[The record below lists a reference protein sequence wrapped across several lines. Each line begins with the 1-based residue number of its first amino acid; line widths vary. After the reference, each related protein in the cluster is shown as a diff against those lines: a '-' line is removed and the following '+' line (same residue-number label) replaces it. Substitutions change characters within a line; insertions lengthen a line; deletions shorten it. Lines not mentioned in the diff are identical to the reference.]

1 LGARGRNPDA
11 LSKRYFRSIL
21 VATIPPS
28 QLSLFSPA
36 TREWFEST
44 LGPPTR
50 AQQLGFVPIVAG
62 QSTLLL
68 APTGSGKTLA
78 AFLAA
83 VDRLMHDP
91 EPPGD
96 ARCRVLYVS
105 PLKALAV
112 DIERNLRAPIAGI
125 SEAARTR
132 GDAVRAPVIGVRTG
146 DTSPADRA
154 RMRRRPPDILI
165 TTPESLFLLLTSE
178 SRRILA
184 SVATV
189 IVDEIH
195 SLVAS
200 KRGAH
205 LFLSLER
212 LESLEGRRSP
222 LQRIGLSATQRPL
235 DEVARLLGGFDDQAR
250 PRPVTIVDA
259 GQRKAI
265 DLSVELPEP
274 REETARDE
282 HPQFRDVPSG
292 PAGAGSGGGRARS
305 IWPAVHERLVS
316 LIRGHRTTM
325 IFANSRRLSERLAAA
340 INEVAGEELA
350 LAHHGSVAREKRQQI
365 EERLKSGQLPAI
377 VATSS
382 LELGL
387 DIGSVDLVVQIESP
401 PSIAA
406 GLQRIGRAHHQVGGT
421 PSGVII
427 PKHRADLL
435 ASAAATRRMLEGE
448 VEETFYPRNPLD
460 VLAQQIVAMC
470 AVRQYAVDELFGIVR
485 RASSYAELPESAF
498 LGVLDMLAG
507 RYPSDEFAELRPRVV
522 WDRVLGTVRGRTGAL
537 RLAVANAGTIPDRG
551 LYGVFLMAENAER
564 GSRRVGELDEEM
576 VFELR
581 EGEVFL
587 LGASS
592 WRAEVITHDRVLVS
606 PAAGQPGKMP
616 FWHGDRPGRPRAFGI
631 AIGKLTRALAAEEKS
646 AVRRLLTAEHRLDPA
661 AAAGLAAY
669 VAEQVD
675 TCGVAPTDRQLVIER
690 FIDEVGDHRV
700 CILSPL
706 GTRVHAPWAIA
717 VTERLRQSRSG
728 EIESVWSDDGMVFR
742 LPAAGQP
749 PDVELFLPKADEVE
763 ALVTRALEGTSLF
776 AARFREAAG
785 RALLLPR
792 RSPTTRQ
799 PLWATRKRAADLLAV
814 ASRHPSFPIVLETFR
829 ECLRD
834 VFDLP
839 GLVATLRDVESR
851 RLAVTTLDTT
861 APSPFSTSLLF
872 SFVANFIYDGDAP
885 AAERRAQALRI
896 DHERLRELLG
906 ETEMRN
912 LLDGE
917 VIAEHEAMLQHLAR
931 PAKNEDGLSDILRA
945 VGDLSL
951 SEVAARCEPADRAEA
966 WLSQLERERRAFQSR
981 IHGEVRWV
989 AAEDAGR
996 LRDAL
1001 GSSPPPGLAAIFLE
1015 STADPAGELVLRYA
1029 RTHGPFLADALAQRY
1044 GLAPMTIAEVTARL
1058 ERSGK
1063 LVRGAFLPGGQKE
1076 ELCDSEVLRAL
1087 RRKSLARL
1095 RREVEPVDPAA
1106 FARFLPDWQNVEHK
1120 RRGHT
1125 ALLEAIA
1132 QLQGCPIP
1140 ASALLADVLP
1150 ARVSDFTARDLDAL
1164 CASGQVV
1171 WAGVESLGQTDGRL
1185 ALYLAEHEPLLS
1197 RPPVL
1202 LDNPGAAQI
1211 RELLSR
1217 RGAVFFDE
1225 IARTVGGLARDVLAT
1240 LWDMVWSGEVTN
1252 DTLDPLR
1259 SLLRGEKR
1267 DNRRE
1272 RMRSHRGQAF
1282 VGAARSRIA
1291 GSEGR
1296 WSLRSARWPDA
1307 PSDTERRTAL
1317 ARSLLDRYGIITR
1330 EAVHAEGIAGGF
1342 SSVYEILKTMEEGG
1356 RVRRGY
1362 FIAGQGGV
1370 QFALPGA
1377 DERLRARRDGEEGTT
1392 PLVLSAVDPA
1402 NPYGASLPWPA
1413 RGEDGEGP
1421 RFARTAGAYVIV
1433 ADGVLLGYVSRS
1445 GQSLTT
1451 VPPESEPLRS
1461 RAPALLASALVTWA
1475 TRSRLRVFYL
1485 AQIDAIDARQHPAAA
1500 EFLRAG
1506 FLDGGRALLLRA
1518 GSKHSADER
1527 VEEED
1532 EEEQG
1537 EEKDA
1542 GG

>member
-1 LGARGRNPDA
+1 M
-11 LSKRYFRSIL
+11 
-21 VATIPPS
+21 VTIPSSRLPP
-28 QLSLFSPA
+28 FSRA
-36 TREWFEST
+36 TRAWFEST

-50 AQQLGFVPIVAG
+50 AQELGFIPILAG
-62 QSTLLL
+62 HSTLLL

-83 VDRLMHDP
+83 VDRLMHEP
-91 EPPGD
+91 EPAAD

-125 SEAARTR
+125 SETARAF
-132 GDAVRAPVIGVRTG
+132 GDAVRAPTIGVRTG
-146 DTSPADRA
+146 DTSPADRN
-154 RMRRRPPDILI
+154 RMRRHPPDILI

-178 SRRILA
+178 SRKILT
-184 SVATV
+184 SVRTV

-212 LESLEGRRSP
+212 LESLEGRRDG

-235 DEVARLLGGFDDQAR
+235 DEVARLLGGFEEPSR

-259 GQRKAI
+259 GQKRAI
-265 DLSVELPEP
+265 DLRVELPEV
-274 REETARDE
+274 REETPRDE
-282 HPQFRDVPSG
+282 HPRLRDLPSG
-292 PAGAGSGGGRARS
+292 SAAAGGSARPRS
-305 IWPAVHERLVS
+305 IWPAVHERLVE
-316 LIRGHRTTM
+316 LIRAHRTTM
-325 IFANSRRLSERLAAA
+325 IFANSRRLAERLASA

-365 EERLKSGQLPAI
+365 EERLKTGQLPAI

-387 DIGSVDLVVQIESP
+387 DIGSVEMVVQIESP

-421 PSGVII
+421 PSGVIM

-435 ASAAATRRMLEGE
+435 ASAAAVRRMVQGD

-470 AVRQYAVDELFGIVR
+470 AVRQYGTDELFAIVR
-485 RASSYAELPESAF
+485 RAAPYAELPESAF
-498 LGVLDMLAG
+498 FGVLDMLAG

-551 LYGVFLMAENAER
+551 LYGVFLMGENAER
-564 GSRRVGELDEEM
+564 GGRRVGELDEEM

-592 WRAEVITHDRVLVS
+592 WRAEVITHDRVLVT
-606 PAAGQPGKMP
+606 PAAGEPGKMP
-616 FWHGDRPGRPRAFGI
+616 FWHGDRPGRPRAFGV
-631 AIGKLTRALAAEEKS
+631 AIGKLTRALADGDRAGVEQLLEK
-646 AVRRLLTAEHRLDPA
+646 EHRLDTA
-661 AAAGLAAY
+661 AAKALAAY
-669 VAEQVD
+669 VAEQIE
-675 TCGVAPTDRQLVIER
+675 TCGAAPTDRQLVVER

-706 GTRVHAPWAIA
+706 GIRVHAPWAIA
-717 VTERLRQSRSG
+717 VTERLRQTRPG
-728 EIESVWSDDGMVFR
+728 DIESVWSDDGIVFR
-742 LPAAGQP
+742 LPASDEP
-749 PDVELFLPKADEVE
+749 PEIELFFPKADEVE
-763 ALVTRALEGTSLF
+763 ALVTRSLEGTSLF

-814 ASRHPSFPIVLETFR
+814 AARHPSFPIVLETFR

-834 VFDLP
+834 VFDLS
-839 GLVATLRDVESR
+839 GLVATLRDVENR
-851 RLAVTTLDTT
+851 RLRVTTLDTRT
-861 APSPFSTSLLF
+861 ASPFSTSLLF

-912 LLDGE
+912 LLDAE
-917 VIAEHEAMLQHLAR
+917 VIAAHEAMLQHLTR
-931 PAKNEDGLSDILRA
+931 PARNEDAVSDILRA
-945 VGDLSL
+945 IGDLSPA
-951 SEVAARCEPADRAEA
+951 EVAARCDPPERAEG
-966 WLSQLERERRAFQSR
+966 WLSQLEKERRAFAGR
-981 IHGEVRWV
+981 IHGELRWV

-996 LRDAL
+996 LRDAIGL
-1001 GSSPPPGLAAIFLE
+1001 SPPPGLPAAFLE
-1015 STADPAGELVLRYA
+1015 PKADPAGELVLRYA
-1029 RTHGPFLADALAQRY
+1029 RTHGPFVPDALSQRY
-1044 GLAPMTIAEVTARL
+1044 GLAPATVAEITARL
-1058 ERSGK
+1058 ERSGRI
-1063 LVRGAFLPGGQKE
+1063 VRGAFLPGGQKE

-1087 RRKSLARL
+1087 RQKSLARL
-1095 RREVEPVDPAA
+1095 RREVEPVDAAA
-1106 FARFLPDWQNVEHK
+1106 FARFVPDWQHVTHK
-1120 RRGHT
+1120 RRGR
-1125 ALLEAIA
+1125 ASLLEAIA

-1140 ASALLADVLP
+1140 ASALLSDVLP
-1150 ARVSDFTARDLDAL
+1150 ARVPDFTARDLDAL
-1164 CASGQVV
+1164 CSSGQVV
-1171 WAGVESLGQTDGRL
+1171 WAGVEPLGQSDGRL
-1185 ALYLAEHEPLLS
+1185 ALYLAEHEPLLA

-1202 LDNPGAAQI
+1202 LENPAADRI
-1211 RELLSR
+1211 RDLLLR

-1225 IARTVGGLARDVLAT
+1225 IVRTVGGLPREVLAA
-1240 LWDMVWSGEVTN
+1240 LWEMVWSGEVTN

-1259 SLLRGEKR
+1259 SLLAGEKR
-1267 DNRRE
+1267 E
-1272 RMRSHRGQAF
+1272 RGRDRVRSQRAAPL
-1282 VGAARSRIA
+1282 VGGAKPRIP

-1296 WSLRSARWPDA
+1296 WSLRSSRWPEQ

-1317 ARSLLDRYGIITR
+1317 ARSLLDRYGIVTR
-1330 EAVHAEGIAGGF
+1330 EAAHAEGIAGGF
-1342 SSVYEILKTMEEGG
+1342 SAVYEILKTMEESG

-1377 DERLRARRDGEEGTT
+1377 DERLRARRDAEEDSSV
-1392 PLVLSAVDPA
+1392 LVLSAVDPA
-1402 NPYGASLPWPA
+1402 NAYGAALPWPV
-1413 RGEDGEGP
+1413 RGEDGEGA
-1421 RFARTAGAYVIV
+1421 RFARTAGAYVV
-1433 ADGVLLGYVSRS
+1433 LADGVLLGYLSRG
-1445 GQSLTT
+1445 GQSLVT
-1451 VPPESEPLRS
+1451 VIPEAEPLRS
-1461 RAPALLASALVTWA
+1461 RAPALLATALVDWA
-1475 TRSRLRVFYL
+1475 ARSRLRAFYL
-1485 AQIDAIDARQHPAAA
+1485 AHIDGVDARAHPFAS
-1500 EFLRAG
+1500 ELLRAG
-1506 FLDGGRALLLRA
+1506 FLDGGKALLLRA
-1518 GSKHSADER
+1518 RAHPTREGEHDET
-1527 VEEED
+1527 
-1532 EEEQG
+1532 G
-1537 EEKDA
+1537 EIDA

>member
-1 LGARGRNPDA
+1 
-11 LSKRYFRSIL
+11 L
-21 VATIPPS
+21 VGTIPTSP
-28 QLSLFSPA
+28 LSLFSPA
-36 TREWFEST
+36 TRAWFEAT

-50 AQQLGFVPIVAG
+50 AQDLGFVPIVAG

-83 VDRLMHDP
+83 VDRLMHEP
-91 EPPGD
+91 EPPAD

-112 DIERNLRAPIAGI
+112 DIERNLRAPVAGI
-125 SEAARTR
+125 SEAARRR
-132 GDAVRAPVIGVRTG
+132 GDAVRVPIVGVRTG
-146 DTSPADRA
+146 DTPAADRA
-154 RMRRRPPDILI
+154 RMRRHPPDILI

-178 SRRILA
+178 SRKILT
-184 SVATV
+184 SVTTV
-189 IVDEIH
+189 IIDEIH

-212 LESLEGRRSP
+212 LESLDGRRAA

-235 DEVARLLGGFDDQAR
+235 DEVSRLVGGVDDAAR

-259 GQRKAI
+259 GHKKAI
-265 DLSVELPEP
+265 ELRVELPEP
-274 REETARDE
+274 KEDAPRDE
-282 HPQFRDVPSG
+282 HPRLRDLPSG
-292 PAGAGSGGGRARS
+292 PAAAATGRARS
-305 IWPAVHERLVS
+305 IWPAVHERLVA
-316 LIRGHRTTM
+316 LIRSHRTTM

-387 DIGSVDLVVQIESP
+387 DIGSVDMVVQIESP

-435 ASAAATRRMLEGE
+435 ASAAATRRMLDGE

-470 AVRQYAVDELFGIVR
+470 AVRQYGVEELLSVVR
-485 RASSYAELPESAF
+485 RAAPYADLPESAF

-551 LYGVFLMAENAER
+551 LYGVFLMGESAER
-564 GSRRVGELDEEM
+564 GGRRVGELDEEM

-606 PAAGQPGKMP
+606 PAAGEPGKMP
-616 FWHGDRPGRPRAFGI
+616 FWHGDRPGRPRAFGV
-631 AIGKLTRALAAEEKS
+631 AIGKLTRTLAVKDRS
-646 AVRRLLTAEHRLDPA
+646 AVERLLADEHRLDAGA
-661 AAAGLAAY
+661 AATLAAY
-669 VAEQVD
+669 VAEQLE
-675 TCGVAPTDRQLVIER
+675 TCGAVPTDRQLVVER

-706 GTRVHAPWAIA
+706 GMRVHAPWAIA
-717 VTERLRQSRSG
+717 VTERLRQARSG

-742 LPAAGQP
+742 LPATDEP
-749 PDVELFLPKADEVE
+749 PPVELFFPRADEVE

-851 RLAVTTLDTT
+851 RLTVTTLDTT
-861 APSPFSTSLLF
+861 AASPFSTSLLF

-885 AAERRAQALRI
+885 LAERRAQALRI

-912 LLDGE
+912 LLDGDM
-917 VIAEHEAMLQHLAR
+917 IAEHEAMLQHLTR
-931 PAKNEDGLSDILRA
+931 PARNEDALADILRA
-945 VGDLSL
+945 VGDLSTA
-951 SEVAARCEPADRAEA
+951 EVAARCDPPERAEE
-966 WLSQLERERRAFQSR
+966 WLSRLEKERRAFRGR
-981 IHGEVRWV
+981 IHGEARWL

-996 LRDAL
+996 MRDAL
-1001 GSSPPPGLAAIFLE
+1001 GLSPPPGLPAAFLE
-1015 STADPAGELVLRYA
+1015 STPDPAGDLLLRYA
-1029 RTHGPFLADALAQRY
+1029 RTHGPFVADVLSVRY
-1044 GLAPMTIAEVTARL
+1044 GLAPATVAEIAARL
-1058 ERSGK
+1058 ERGGK
-1063 LVRGAFLPGGQKE
+1063 LSRGAFLPGGQKE

-1087 RRKSLARL
+1087 RRRSLARL

-1106 FARFLPDWQNVEHK
+1106 FARFLPDWQNVVHK
-1120 RRGHT
+1120 RRGQA

-1140 ASALLADVLP
+1140 ASALLSDVLP
-1150 ARVSDFTARDLDAL
+1150 ARVPDFTARDLDAL
-1164 CASGQVV
+1164 CSSGQVV
-1171 WAGVESLGQTDGRL
+1171 WAGVESLGPSDGRL
-1185 ALYLAEHEPLLS
+1185 ALYLAEHEPLLA
-1197 RPPVL
+1197 RPPALLETPAAVL
-1202 LDNPGAAQI
+1202 I
-1211 RELLSR
+1211 RELLSC

-1225 IARTVGGLARDVLAT
+1225 IARTVGGLPREVLST

-1267 DNRRE
+1267 EKGRDRLRA
-1272 RMRSHRGQAF
+1272 HRAQPF
-1282 VGAARSRIA
+1282 VGGAKPRIP

-1296 WSLRSARWPDA
+1296 WSLRSSRWPDT

-1317 ARSLLDRYGIITR
+1317 ARALLDRYGVVTR
-1330 EAVHAEGIAGGF
+1330 EAVHAEGIVGGF
-1342 SSVYEILKTMEEGG
+1342 SSVYEILKTMEESG

-1370 QFALPGA
+1370 QFAIPGA
-1377 DERLRARRDGEEGTT
+1377 DERLRTRRDAEDESHA
-1392 PLVLSAVDPA
+1392 LVLSAVDPA

-1413 RGEDGEGP
+1413 RADDGEGA

-1433 ADGVLLGYVSRS
+1433 ADGVLIGYLSRS

-1451 VPPESEPLRS
+1451 VTPEAEPLRS
-1461 RAPALLASALVTWA
+1461 RTPAKLAAALVSWA
-1475 TRSRLRVFYL
+1475 TTSRLRVFFL
-1485 AQIDAIDARQHPAAA
+1485 ARIDGADARSHPMAG

-1506 FLDGGRALLLRA
+1506 FLDGGKALLLRA
-1518 GSKHSADER
+1518 RAPRPTDEASDEDE
-1527 VEEED
+1527 VEEL
-1532 EEEQG
+1532 
-1537 EEKDA
+1537 DA
-1542 GG
+1542 GR